1 MAPALAPS
9 TVCRSAVLQCRSA
22 VPTSR
27 ETMARRQG
35 LSAKTAPR
43 RAPRAAGRRLAPV
56 APRAQHYTGAG
67 VSAPKNGKHFLHI
80 DDFSKDEL
88 WAILKKAREV
98 KEAFKSGDKSYQ
110 PFKGMS
116 LSMIFAKPSMRTRV
130 SFETGFYLLGG
141 HAIYLGPND
150 HGIGKREATKDIA
163 RVAAGYN
170 DMVMARL
177 FAHKDLLELADY
189 SDIPVINGLTDYN
202 HPCQLMADALTM
214 WEELGRLEGTKCTY
228 VGDGNNM
235 VHSWMRLA
243 KMFDLDFTC
252 ACPESYSPDADTLAN
267 CVAVNPNIR
276 VMHDPMEA
284 VKGADVVYTDVWAS
298 MGQKDQA
305 EQRKKEFQGFC
316 VDEKMMSQRAKGGI
330 FLHCLPA
337 ERGTETVDAVLEA
350 EYSKVFQQAENRMW
364 AQIGIMLHC
373 ANMI

>member
-1 MAPALAPS
+1 
-9 TVCRSAVLQCRSA
+9 
-22 VPTSR
+22 
-27 ETMARRQG
+27 
-35 LSAKTAPR
+35 
-43 RAPRAAGRRLAPV
+43 
-56 APRAQHYTGAG
+56 
-67 VSAPKNGKHFLHI
+67 
-80 DDFSKDEL
+80 
-88 WAILKKAREV
+88 
-98 KEAFKSGDKSYQ
+98 
-110 PFKGMS
+110 MS
-116 LSMIFAKPSMRTRV
+116 PP
-130 SFETGFYLLGG
+130 
-141 HAIYLGPND
+141 AIYLGPND